1 LEPVTHFLYGATL
14 SRAGFTRKTALAT
27 LTMTLAAEAP
37 DIDMLWY
44 LKGSAVGFVHH
55 RGFTHTV
62 FGIPVVAALVLLLVY
77 ILNYLYRRWRP
88 LKPPSESAP
97 PRLLPRWGVLYL
109 LACFA
114 GYSHLLLDF
123 TNNYGI
129 RPLWPVLNRW
139 VAWDIIYIIEPVILV
154 FLIAGLV
161 LPALFGL
168 VNAEIGARTHGPRGR
183 GSAITAL
190 ILVALFW
197 GVRDYQHRRAIAAM
211 ESVMFHDKVPI
222 RVAANPYQITPFKWY
237 GVAETDKTYESVIV
251 NSSIPE
257 VDPQGTEQTYYKP
270 PDTDVIRAAK
280 SSYLGGAFIDWAR
293 FPIVEVEKRDS
304 PVMYVVSFRDIRYA
318 YPERRGVPLS
328 AFVVLDRN
336 LRPVDEGFYSRNP
349 VKNRMESTTPEDEQK
364 P

>member
-1 LEPVTHFLYGATL
+1 MEPVTHFLYGATM

-44 LKGSAVGFVHH
+44 FNGSAVGFVRH

-62 FGIPVVAALVLLLVY
+62 FGIPVVAALVLVLVFS
-77 ILNYLYRRWRP
+77 LNYIYRRWRP
-88 LKPPSESAP
+88 LKPPSESSA
-97 PRLLPRWGVLYL
+97 PRLLPRWGLLYG

-129 RPLWPVLNRW
+129 RPLWPIVNRW
-139 VAWDIIYIIEPVILV
+139 IAWDIVYIIDPVILV

-168 VNAEIGARTHGPRGR
+168 VNSEIGARTRGPRGR
-183 GSAITAL
+183 GGAITAL
-190 ILVALFW
+190 VLVAIYW
-197 GVRDYQHRRAIAAM
+197 GVRDFEHRSAVAAM
-211 ESVMFHDKVPI
+211 ESVMFHDKVPT
-222 RVAANPYQITPFKWY
+222 RVAAFPYQINPFKWF

-251 NSSIPE
+251 NSSTPE
-257 VDPQGTEQTYYKP
+257 VDSQGAEQTYYKP
-270 PDTDVIRAAK
+270 PDSDVIRAAE
-280 SSYLGGAFIDWAR
+280 STYLGGAFIDWGR
-293 FPIVEVEKRDS
+293 FPIIEVEKRES
-304 PVMYVVSFRDIRYA
+304 PVMYIVSFRDIRFA

-328 AFVVLDRN
+328 AYVVLNSN
-336 LRPVDEGFYSRNP
+336 LRAVDQGFYSRNP
-349 VKNRMESTTPEDEQK
+349 VKNRMESTSPEDEQK